1 MEKSNC
7 KIIKINGEMKGLRF
21 DEAKI
26 LKKNPATTTNKK
38 KKEKTNAKYFCV
50 NISTPPLSFRPMG

>member
-26 LKKNPATTTNKK
+26 LKKNPSNNNKQKK
-38 KKEKTNAKYFCV
+38 KRKN
-50 NISTPPLSFRPMG
+50 

>member
-26 LKKNPATTTNKK
+26 LKKTPATTTNKK
-38 KKEKTNAKYFCV
+38 KKKKLML
-50 NISTPPLSFRPMG
+50 NIFVSI

>member
-1 MEKSNC
+1 MKKSNC

-26 LKKNPATTTNKK
+26 LKKNPATTTKK
-38 KKEKTNAKYFCV
+38 KKKKLML
-50 NISTPPLSFRPMG
+50 NIFVSI

>member
-26 LKKNPATTTNKK
+26 LKKKPSNNNKQKK
-38 KKEKTNAKYFCV
+38 KRKN
-50 NISTPPLSFRPMG
+50 